1 MVDIIKTSFS
11 VIGCIIGLYI
21 GTITPLLIALVIFM
35 IVDYCTGI
43 FRAII
48 DHKLSSSIGFHG
60 LLKKISILLL
70 IGVANIIDI
79 NVIGNGNVIRST
91 VTCFYISN
99 EGISILENISK
110 IGVPIPEKIKNVLL
124 ELQESKDE

>member
-1 MVDIIKTSFS
+1 MADVIKTSFS
-11 VIGCIIGLYI
+11 IGGCIIGLYI
-21 GTITPLLIALVIFM
+21 GSVTPLLMALIIFM

-48 DHKLSSSIGFHG
+48 DHKLSSSIGFQG
-60 LLKKISILLL
+60 LLKKISILLMVG
-70 IGVANIIDI
+70 IANIIDV
-79 NVIGNGNVIRST
+79 NVIQSGSVIKSA

-110 IGVPIPEKIKNVLL
+110 LGVPIPEKIKNVLL